1 MCVFTN
7 DERLCSVGQIGA
19 EPSMLGVSYHR
30 VGHGSGSVEQV
41 GLVVGSRFF
50 LTYWVRS
57 GRVQLCGHVWVTWMI
72 QNVMSNS
79 VNC

>member
-1 MCVFTN
+1 
-7 DERLCSVGQIGA
+7 
-19 EPSMLGVSYHR
+19 MLGVSYHR
-30 VGHGSGSVEQV
+30 VGHGSGIGRAGRV
-41 GLVVGSRFF
+41 GRVGSRFF

-57 GRVQLCGHVWVTWMI
+57 GRVQLCGPVWVTWMV